1 MVSVHGVEAE
11 VLAVG
16 DCGGNVCEGLG
27 GFHVLVP
34 FGVVLLG
41 TLITLMVGYMVV
53 KLLGDILCLC
63 WLLGVF
69 WAWLARGWLGGWYAI
84 MRRCEG
90 IRCGRVT
97 HVSHSRWW
105 VFPRYRCIGIW
116 GGVLSSFHFR

>member
-11 VLAVG
+11 IFAVG

-34 FGVVLLG
+34 FGVVVLLG

-63 WLLGVF
+63 WLLGF
-69 WAWLARGWLGGWYAI
+69 FGRGW
-84 MRRCEG
+84 R
-90 IRCGRVT
+90 
-97 HVSHSRWW
+97 
-105 VFPRYRCIGIW
+105 
-116 GGVLSSFHFR
+116 GVG

>member
-16 DCGGNVCEGLG
+16 DCCGNVCEGLG

-63 WLLGVF
+63 WLLGF
-69 WAWLARGWLGGWYAI
+69 FGRGW
-84 MRRCEG
+84 R
-90 IRCGRVT
+90 
-97 HVSHSRWW
+97 
-105 VFPRYRCIGIW
+105 
-116 GGVLSSFHFR
+116 GVG